1 MANVGEAPIPP
12 TPVLPYDAE
21 VEYLQS
27 DGNAYIDTGV
37 KTTSDVRV
45 VVSLNMSEPN
55 GNVPIYGGRVAA
67 NNKSNALFYYK
78 ANNWSWRYGNEEK
91 TIAHSGT
98 LGDFITS
105 NKTTARTMVISGA
118 KSGSVSCTAA
128 TFTTDYNM
136 YIFSSNNGGTA
147 ITTANSAAMKIKSV
161 EMYDGSTLV
170 RNYISVRKNGV
181 GYLYDKVSGQ
191 LFGNA
196 NSTGA
201 FTYGNDKT

>member
-1 MANVGEAPIPP
+1 
-12 TPVLPYDAE
+12 
-21 VEYLQS
+21 
-27 DGNAYIDTGV
+27 
-37 KTTSDVRV
+37 
-45 VVSLNMSEPN
+45 
-55 GNVPIYGGRVAA
+55 
-67 NNKSNALFYYK
+67 
-78 ANNWSWRYGNEEK
+78 
-91 TIAHSGT
+91 
-98 LGDFITS
+98 
-105 NKTTARTMVISGA
+105 MVISGA